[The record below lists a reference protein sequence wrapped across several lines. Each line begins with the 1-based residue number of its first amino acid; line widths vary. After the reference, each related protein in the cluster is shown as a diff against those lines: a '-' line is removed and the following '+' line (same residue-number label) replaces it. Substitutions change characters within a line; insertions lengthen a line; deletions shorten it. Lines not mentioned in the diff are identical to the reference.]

1 MFAEGALFAVGAL
14 FVVGAAK
21 EGPQVAS
28 KVPMQQSSAQA
39 GFVSPGEREGCRE
52 LMGQL
57 CLA

>member
-1 MFAEGALFAVGAL
+1 MFAVGAL

-28 KVPMQQSSAQA
+28 KVPTQQSSAQA